1 MKKKVIAVFDI
12 GKTNKKFL
20 LFNHQFQVVYQEKEI
35 FQEISDEDGFECDD
49 ADRIENWIYGTLD
62 SSMKSSEYQLTA
74 LNFTTYGATLVY
86 LSENGKR
93 LTPFYNYLKPV
104 ESVLFEPLYLK
115 YGGKTEFCRR
125 TASHALGMLNS
136 GLQIYWL
143 KHTRK
148 SIFDQVKSV
157 LHLPQY
163 LSNLFTGSFISELTS
178 IGCHTAMWDFENNQY
193 HSWLSEEGIYLPEI
207 VSNRTTYETEF
218 ANGQIKIGVGIHDS
232 SASLVPY
239 LENSVD
245 PFILMSTGTWCITM
259 NPFNEEPLT
268 TEQLKNDCLCYLG
281 VHQKPVKSSRLFLG
295 PLFEKNV
302 QRIEQHFSKE
312 PNSYRVVVTN
322 DNLLKSILVRGDR
335 MFFSQSIP
343 DNYLDTSI
351 NLNSFENFEQAY
363 HQLVFDIAK
372 ICESSVRL
380 ILPRNDESKILYISG
395 GFSRNNL
402 FVNVIANIFPNKRVF
417 TSKID
422 NASALG
428 AALMVASQNGLNRQI
443 DLGLKEY
450 FSLYIKHRCKPIN

>member
-20 LFNHQFQVVYQEKEI
+20 LFNHQFQVVYQEEEI
-35 FQEISDEDGFECDD
+35 FPEISDEDGFACDD
-49 ADRIENWIYGTLD
+49 AARIEKWIYGTLD
-62 SSMKSSEYQLTA
+62 SFMKNSEYKLTA

-104 ESVLFEPLYLK
+104 ESLLFEPLYQK
-115 YGGKTEFCRR
+115 KGGKTEFCRR
-125 TASHALGMLNS
+125 TASPALEMLNS

-143 KHTRK
+143 KLKKNT
-148 SIFDQVKSV
+148 IYNQVKSV

-163 LSNLFTGSFISELTS
+163 FSFLFTRRFISELTS
-178 IGCHTAMWDFENNQY
+178 IGCHTAMWDFDKNQY
-193 HSWLSEEGIYLPEI
+193 HAWLDEEGIQLPEI
-207 VSNRTTYETEF
+207 VSNRTAFETEF
-218 ANGQIKIGVGIHDS
+218 ANGKIKIGVGIHDS

-239 LENSVD
+239 LDNSAD

-268 TEQLKNDCLCYLG
+268 TEQLKNDCLCYLS

-312 PNSYRVVVTN
+312 PNSYRDVNTD
-322 DNLLKSILVRGDR
+322 DNLLKSILVGGER
-335 MFFSQSIP
+335 MFFSQSISE
-343 DNYLDTSI
+343 NYLDTSV
-351 NLNSFENFEQAY
+351 NLDSFENFEQAY

-372 ICESSVRL
+372 LCETSVRL
-380 ILPRNDESKILYISG
+380 ILPRKDESKIIYVSG

-402 FVNVIANIFPNKRVF
+402 FVNMLANIFSNKIVF

-428 AALMVASQNGLNRQI
+428 AALMVASQSGDNPQI
-443 DLGLKEY
+443 DLGLKKY
-450 FSLYIKHRCKPIN
+450 FPF